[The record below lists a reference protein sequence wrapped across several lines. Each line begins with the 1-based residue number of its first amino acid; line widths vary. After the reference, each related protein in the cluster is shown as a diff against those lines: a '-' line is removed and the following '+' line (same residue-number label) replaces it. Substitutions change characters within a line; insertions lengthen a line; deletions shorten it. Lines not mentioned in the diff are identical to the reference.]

1 MQNTNFLYNS
11 RTHQTFFVSEIAIFN
26 SLRNTKINYKNGC
39 FFITIQVNKNKSLFG
54 AIVGDEV
61 KLNSFGEEVY
71 KYWHSLP
78 SRYPELELIESILMP
93 NHFHAIV
100 RIHFRTSNHT
110 NHLGFLMSRFKGA
123 TSFLYGKYKRAGT
136 IEDIGRYLWQKD
148 YWEEVVASE
157 EQLKAQI
164 RYVRANPRNWSR
176 DRFGVCTCYTF
187 GNLELLN
194 NECVAFVASQGF
206 SASALKPRRAK
217 ARCSDINVN
226 GAFPFS
232 TGAKS
237 EHGAFPFSARAK
249 SEHGALAP
257 TTPSGVESP
266 TTPSGVESPTT
277 PSGVE
282 SPTTL
287 SGVEHHSSLPPI
299 ISTFTSA
306 QEREILRRALLN
318 NRRIIQVVP
327 QGIPPINELEPKLA
341 AACQAG
347 IALIISPQPSGSRLN
362 KKVATWCN
370 EYVLRH
376 AIEIWLGDISNNGML
391 HSMLTA
397 LNITF

>member
-1 MQNTNFLYNS
+1 MLWQNEFVTRKLELNIYHIERSISMQNTNFLYNS
-11 RTHQTFFVSEIAIFN
+11 RTHQTFFVSEITIFN

-71 KYWHSLP
+71 KYWLSLP

-100 RIHFRTSNHT
+100 RIHFRRSNHT

-136 IEDIGRYLWQKD
+136 IEDIGQYLWQKD

-232 TGAKS
+232 T
-237 EHGAFPFSARAK
+237 RAK
-249 SEHGALAP
+249 SEHGALA
-257 TTPSGVESP
+257 
-266 TTPSGVESPTT
+266 PTT